1 MNIDFETPQL
11 MMKLTKY
18 YGEMEDGREFSIIVR
33 SDESATWIED
43 IETDD
48 ELTEEELEEVK
59 TSFYENVDIG

>member
-33 SDESATWIED
+33 SDDYSTWIED
-43 IETDD
+43 IEIDD
-48 ELTEEELEEVK
+48 DFTEEELDEIRNKFNQE
-59 TSFYENVDIG
+59 SL

>member
-33 SDESATWIED
+33 SDDYSTWIED

-48 ELTEEELEEVK
+48 DFTDEELDEIRNKFNQE
-59 TSFYENVDIG
+59 SL

>member
-18 YGEMEDGREFSIIVR
+18 YGEMEDGREFSIIAR
-33 SDESATWIED
+33 SDDSATWIED

-48 ELTEEELEEVK
+48 DFTEEELEEIRNK
-59 TSFYENVDIG
+59 FNQESL